1 MSNRKLNQQKM
12 SFQEIVRQIF
22 EPKYHKCE
30 DAVLCI
36 LVAYVIRKFMMYRT
50 SPLSS
55 SFTTN
60 DNLHNYS
67 SELSTVGQL
76 LSLASGWC
84 YCKDRYELAYL
95 FICISVLIS
104 NQQNL
109 KISQLYISLYD
120 KERVIDYL
128 KSKIRDIEKYNPDI
142 KKENVRKLLDK
153 IDECKEQL
161 TDGYYLE
168 IMNILKEL
176 Y

>member
-1 MSNRKLNQQKM
+1 
-12 SFQEIVRQIF
+12 
-22 EPKYHKCE
+22 
-30 DAVLCI
+30 
-36 LVAYVIRKFMMYRT
+36 
-50 SPLSS
+50 
-55 SFTTN
+55 
-60 DNLHNYS
+60 
-67 SELSTVGQL
+67 
-76 LSLASGWC
+76 
-84 YCKDRYELAYL
+84 
-95 FICISVLIS
+95 
-104 NQQNL
+104 
-109 KISQLYISLYD
+109 ISLYD